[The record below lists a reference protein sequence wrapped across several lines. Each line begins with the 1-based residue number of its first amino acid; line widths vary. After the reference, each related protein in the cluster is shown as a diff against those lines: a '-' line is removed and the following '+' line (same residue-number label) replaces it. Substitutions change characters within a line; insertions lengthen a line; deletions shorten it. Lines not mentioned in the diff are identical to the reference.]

1 MSDALKKINPLEY
14 ISPHDP
20 LPEAVKDVSKWF
32 KTETV
37 ELTFGKEIGKPSELI
52 TADRDMLAWYFSQG
66 WYVDAILSSASGG
79 SWQSVSTAQATQM
92 ANAVST
98 SSASNVSTAQSQ
110 SSASNSST
118 ASASGTG
125 NTKASDTWEHWGSGV
140 ENPTVVVLGT
150 TTNSSSSGSNSGSA
164 SSSGAST
171 NSGTATSNGTSENSG
186 TSSSTTTQ
194 DGGAYWYSCQRI
206 RLKRRK
212 MQSEAVLQDMIT
224 SFTKAYNEGREIN
237 NARYDELVSL
247 YALMLSRTEDE
258 ANGFGF
264 SADDFKPLV
273 QMVIGAVRDA
283 LEKYGKSVGD
293 IPDDWLKQRVKDI
306 NDKFDA
312 LVGEAKTVMVGN
324 GTYNSTVWPTTL
336 AGIERRR
343 ADALNALKDDMVTLK
358 VETYGKIATLTADVG
373 NKLMDCATRII
384 EAQQKLLL
392 GPTEVRNTV
401 FKWMLDFMERR
412 DDEYP
417 GLEQLVTVAD
427 RLGYG
432 DGAAAGA
439 GTV

>member
-1 MSDALKKINPLEY
+1 MSDALKPINPLEY

-20 LPEAVKDVSKWF
+20 LPESVKDVKKWF

-37 ELTFGKEIGKPSELI
+37 ELNFGKEIGKPSEFV

-66 WYVDAILSSASGG
+66 WYIDAILSQTSGG
-79 SWQSVSTAQATQM
+79 SWKSVSTATATQM
-92 ANAVST
+92 ANAVS
-98 SSASNVSTAQSQ
+98 
-110 SSASNSST
+110 
-118 ASASGTG
+118 
-125 NTKASDTWEHWGSGV
+125 
-140 ENPTVVVLGT
+140 
-150 TTNSSSSGSNSGSA
+150 NSSSSNSSSSSSNSSA
-164 SSSGAST
+164 TSRGTGETKASETYTNLDGTFTVLGTKTESNSSGNNTGFAQST
-171 NSGTATSNGTSENSG
+171 GVADAHGTSSNNGTS
-186 TSSSTTTQ
+186 TSNTEQ

-224 SFTKAYNEGREIN
+224 SFTKAYNEGREMN
-237 NARYDELVSL
+237 VARYDELVAL
-247 YALMLSRTEDE
+247 YALMLERTEDE
-258 ANGFGF
+258 ANGTGL

-273 QMVIGAVRDA
+273 EKVVGAVKDA
-283 LEKYGKSVGD
+283 LENFAKAAKD

-312 LVGEAKTVMVGN
+312 LIGEAKSKMVTD

-336 AGIERRR
+336 AGIERKR
-343 ADALNALKDDMVTLK
+343 ADALNALKDDMVALK
-358 VETYGKIATLTADVG
+358 VETYGKIATITGDVG
-373 NKLMDCATRII
+373 NNLMNCAVRIL

-392 GPTEVRNTV
+392 EPTNLRNTV

-412 DDEYP
+412 DDDYP
-417 GLEQLVTVAD
+417 GLDQLVTIAD

-439 GTV
+439 GTVSE

>member
-37 ELTFGKEIGKPSELI
+37 ELNFGKEIGKPSEFI

-66 WYVDAILSSASGG
+66 WYVDAILSQTSGG
-79 SWQSVSTAQATQM
+79 SWKSVSTAQASQI
-92 ANAVST
+92 ANAVS
-98 SSASNVSTAQSQ
+98 NSTATNTSNASSTSQ
-110 SSASNSST
+110 SSNSST
-118 ASASGTG
+118 AESKGTG
-125 NTKASDTWEHWGSGV
+125 TTKASDTWSQYGTDV
-140 ENPTVVVLGT
+140 EGKVVVLGT
-150 TTNSSSSGSNSGSA
+150 TTTSDSSGHNSGSA
-164 SSSGAST
+164 NA
-171 NSGTATSNGTSENSG
+171 NGTNVTSGSAIANGTTTNEG
-186 TSSSTTTQ
+186 TSTSTTEQ

-224 SFTKAYNEGREIN
+224 SFTKAYNEGRQVN
-237 NARYDELVSL
+237 DDRYDEIVAL

-273 QMVIGAVRDA
+273 EMVVGAVKDA
-283 LEKYGKSVGD
+283 LAKYGASVEN
-293 IPDDWLKQRVKDI
+293 IPDDWLQQRIKDI

-312 LVGEAKTVMVGN
+312 LVGEAKTTMVSN
-324 GTYNSTVWPTTL
+324 GTYNTTVWPTTL

-358 VETYGKIATLTADVG
+358 VETYGKIAGTTADVG

-384 EAQQKLLL
+384 EAQKELLL
-392 GPTEVRNTV
+392 GPTEIRNKV
-401 FKWMLDFMERR
+401 FKWMLDFMEKR
-412 DDEYP
+412 DDDYP
-417 GLEQLVTVAD
+417 GLDQIAKAAES
-427 RLGYG
+427 LGYG
-432 DGAAAGA
+432 DGASAGA
-439 GTV
+439 GTL

>member
-1 MSDALKKINPLEY
+1 MSEALKPINPLEY

-20 LPEAVKDVSKWF
+20 LPESVKDVKKWF

-37 ELTFGKEIGKPSELI
+37 ELNFGKEIGKPSEFV

-66 WYVDAILSSASGG
+66 WYIDAILSQTSGG
-79 SWQSVSTAQATQM
+79 SWKSVSTATASQM
-92 ANAVST
+92 ANSI
-98 SSASNVSTAQSQ
+98 N
-110 SSASNSST
+110 
-118 ASASGTG
+118 SASGT
-125 NTKASDTWEHWGSGV
+125 SSS
-140 ENPTVVVLGT
+140 
-150 TTNSSSSGSNSGSA
+150 SSSSGNESKAEGEGKTSVGSREYLPGSDGTTTMVVTGTSQTSESKGETSGEE
-164 SSSGAST
+164 SSTGTTA
-171 NSGTATSNGTSENSG
+171 NSGTATSSG
-186 TSSSTTTQ
+186 ESKATTEQ

-224 SFTKAYNEGREIN
+224 SFTKAYNEGREMN
-237 NARYDELVSL
+237 VARYDELVAL
-247 YALMLSRTEDE
+247 YALMLERTEDE
-258 ANGFGF
+258 ANGTGL

-273 QMVIGAVRDA
+273 EKVVGAVKDA
-283 LEKYGKSVGD
+283 LENFAKAAKD
-293 IPDDWLKQRVKDI
+293 IPDDWLKQRIKDI

-312 LVGEAKTVMVGN
+312 LIGEAKSKMVTD

-336 AGIERRR
+336 AGIERKR

-358 VETYGKIATLTADVG
+358 VETYGKIATITGDVG
-373 NKLMDCATRII
+373 NNLMNCAVRIL

-392 GPTEVRNTV
+392 EPTNLRNTV

-412 DDEYP
+412 DDDYP
-417 GLEQLVTVAD
+417 GLDQLVTIAD

-439 GTV
+439 GTVSE

>member
-1 MSDALKKINPLEY
+1 MSDTLKKINPLEY
-14 ISPHDP
+14 ITPHDP

-37 ELTFGKEIGKPSELI
+37 ELNFGKEIGKPSEFI

-66 WYVDAILSSASGG
+66 WYVDAILSQTSGG
-79 SWQSVSTAQATQM
+79 SWKSVSTAQASQI
-92 ANAVST
+92 ANAVAKSEGT
-98 SSASNVSTAQSQ
+98 SGSESQ
-110 SSASNSST
+110 SSSESSSNGSVESHVTGREYNMSSDGSTTMTVTGTGGTSNSSGST
-118 ASASGTG
+118 SG
-125 NTKASDTWEHWGSGV
+125 N
-140 ENPTVVVLGT
+140 
-150 TTNSSSSGSNSGSA
+150 A
-164 SSSGAST
+164 SSSGT
-171 NSGTATSNGTSENSG
+171 TSG
-186 TSSSTTTQ
+186 SSTTSNTGKSTSTTEQ

-224 SFTKAYNEGREIN
+224 SFTKAYNEGRGVN
-237 NARYDELVSL
+237 NDRYEELVSL

-264 SADDFKPLV
+264 SPDDFKPLV
-273 QMVIGAVRDA
+273 EMVVKAVKDA
-283 LEKYGKSVGD
+283 LEKYGASVEN
-293 IPDDWLKQRVKDI
+293 IPDDWLQQRIKDI

-312 LVGEAKTVMVGN
+312 LIGEAKTTMVSN
-324 GTYNSTVWPTTL
+324 GTYNTTVWPTTL

-358 VETYGKIATLTADVG
+358 VETYGKIAGTTADVG
-373 NKLMDCATRII
+373 NKLMDCATQII
-384 EAQQKLLL
+384 KAQKELML
-392 GPTEVRNTV
+392 GPTEMRNNV

-417 GLEQLVTVAD
+417 GLEQIAAAAES
-427 RLGYG
+427 LGYG

-439 GTV
+439 GTVE